1 MGEAPSWTEISKT
14 IQKMANDNSPGK
26 SGLTTDMLKSL
37 PPKAFQRY
45 ADLIQE
51 YKRDM

>member
-1 MGEAPSWTEISKT
+1 MREVPSWTEIRKA
-14 IQKMANDNSPGK
+14 IQKLANDNSPGK

-37 PPKAFQRY
+37 PPKAFQLY
-45 ADLIQE
+45 ANFIQE